1 MWQRQNTWIHYVK
14 NIIAA
19 DIASAI
25 FLASYIR
32 RCHMSKSY
40 VACLEVA
47 DLQTYKL
54 IKRKDKVRAALGAK
68 AGTPF
73 VFVLG
78 KN

>member
-25 FLASYIR
+25 FLASFMR
-32 RCHMSKSY
+32 RSYMNKSY
-40 VACLEVA
+40 IASLEVA
-47 DLQTYKL
+47 DLQRYKL
-54 IKRKDKVRAALGAK
+54 IKKKEKVRAALNDNAS
-68 AGTPF
+68 TPF
-73 VFVLG
+73 VFFIG